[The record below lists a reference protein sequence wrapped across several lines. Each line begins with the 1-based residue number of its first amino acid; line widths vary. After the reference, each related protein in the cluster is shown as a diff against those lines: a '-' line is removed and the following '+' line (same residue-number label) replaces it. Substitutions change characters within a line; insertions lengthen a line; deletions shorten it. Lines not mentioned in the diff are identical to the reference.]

1 MQWNSTFLSQAQAY
15 EAQAYIV
22 NVAWQ
27 NKLYGP
33 YNMGRKNGI
42 LWKK

>member
-15 EAQAYIV
+15 EVV